1 MSFKRLT
8 MAINGPKE
16 APNTITTIKPSLTK
30 FKGEKSQIFTPK
42 ILSCFSMR
50 QKEKKNQIILPLL
63 HIYGLTGRECC
74 SAFQDIEKIP
84 KWLKDWR
91 MTSLLEWRLIIQIL
105 VIEEWIVHLCLYNTD
120 KGNTEYFPP
129 CLVRKPRP
137 WVIFQCVNR
146 VKWLWWVIIIF
157 KLMFYSCHINC

>member
-1 MSFKRLT
+1 MAYHGYKRSK
-8 MAINGPKE
+8 GSSKHYYHY
-16 APNTITTIKPSLTK
+16 KTK
-30 FKGEKSQIFTPK
+30 FDQVQGRKIPNIYTKNPK
-42 ILSCFSMR
+42 LLLYETKR
-50 QKEKKNQIILPLL
+50 KKNQIILPLL

-105 VIEEWIVHLCLYNTD
+105 VIEEWIVDLCLYNTD

-146 VKWLWWVIIIF
+146 VKWLWCVIIIF